1 MKTRKT
7 HPMGTEE
14 CPGLDST
21 GTTGTMDTT
30 EGVESLW
37 VEMTEGRDGSYREVW
52 RSLTEALRGSA
63 GSVPLLRSVQAALE
77 SQGREI
83 VRAAYWRGYHAGY
96 REGSGDML
104 PLFGQAQKPR
114 DKDRFGGGRQEPND
128 RERPAREKG
137 DRDA

>member
-7 HPMGTEE
+7 HPMDTEE

-21 GTTGTMDTT
+21 DTAGTMDTT

-96 REGSGDML
+96 REGSGDTL
-104 PLFGQAQKPR
+104 PLFGQAQNPR
-114 DKDRFGGGRQEPND
+114 NEDRSGGSRMVPKN
-128 RERPAREKG
+128 RERPARGRGEC
-137 DRDA
+137 DA